1 MMLIGDLLPLYQMHK
16 TLPGEGISTFLWF
29 NDQEKVFSANISRGR
44 SIVRTEGHR
53 TIMRYYTG
61 FVFTW
66 ELGSRVWSTD
76 CVSKWTVSPF
86 SSTNDKQSQVEIW
99 PDHFLSWYSYFF
111 YRLHLFCTCSVN
123 RTQRMYE
130 SSGLV
135 ILPYKRTLEE
145 KKMLQNI
152 L

>member
-1 MMLIGDLLPLYQMHK
+1 MLIGDLLPLYQMHK

-53 TIMRYYTG
+53 TIMRFYTG

-111 YRLHLFCTCSVN
+111 PLASVLHLLSRPNAAHVWELWIS
-123 RTQRMYE
+123 Y
-130 SSGLV
+130 V
-135 ILPYKRTLEE
+135 TL
-145 KKMLQNI
+145 
-152 L
+152 

>member
-16 TLPGEGISTFLWF
+16 TLPGEGMSTFLWF

-76 CVSKWTVSPF
+76 CVSK
-86 SSTNDKQSQVEIW
+86 
-99 PDHFLSWYSYFF
+99 
-111 YRLHLFCTCSVN
+111 
-123 RTQRMYE
+123 
-130 SSGLV
+130 
-135 ILPYKRTLEE
+135 
-145 KKMLQNI
+145 
-152 L
+152 